1 MSSKQKTGQKLK
13 NAGKQLF
20 WKYGFKKVSV
30 EEICSRAGVSKMTF
44 YRYFE
49 NKTELAKKIMDCA
62 VGEGIQKFREIISG
76 EDSVDKKMETLIRL
90 KMEGTHDISP
100 EFIQDVYL
108 DSGSGLHQYITQ
120 MSTRIW
126 SGMIDDLRQAQE
138 NGFFRK
144 DFKPQ
149 MLVAISFKM
158 VELMNDPRLTSL
170 YGNTGEMVVEMTRL
184 LAYGMA
190 ERENNEKTG
199 SD

>member
-1 MSSKQKTGQKLK
+1 MNLRQKTEQKLLT
-13 NAGKQLF
+13 AGKVLF

-44 YRYFE
+44 YRYFD
-49 NKTELAKKIMDCA
+49 NKTELAKKVMDYA
-62 VGEGIQKFREIISG
+62 AGEGVKQFREIIAAEG
-76 EDSVDKKMETLIRL
+76 PADKKMETLIHL
-90 KMEGTHDISP
+90 KMEGTHEISR

-108 DSGSGLHQYITQ
+108 DSGSELQQYITQ

-126 SGMIDDLRQAQE
+126 TGMVDDLRKAQN

-158 VELMNDPRLTSL
+158 VELMNDPRLVSL
-170 YGNTGEMVVEMTRL
+170 YGNAGEMVVEMTRL

-190 ERENNEKTG
+190 ERENHEKN
-199 SD
+199 